1 REIRQVGEYGG
12 RHLRGEADDETDDL
26 VEGAQHLAAPEQ
38 ADCPSYVPGTYGS
51 PLSPHRLRG
60 RGGPCTPEGFI
71 GEQRLRRAPRRQ
83 QIGEQRPDRRLADA
97 PVPGRGAARDRVD
110 EAIPRIAAT
119 CTQEGSDA
127 AGAPCERVEVP
138 PLVAASS
145 RGRLKNLA
153 YSAQLIHRGPPTRSE
168 VGNYR
173 LRPEGGSERMSENM
187 MLKSPGR

>member
-1 REIRQVGEYGG
+1 R
-12 RHLRGEADDETDDL
+12 
-26 VEGAQHLAAPEQ
+26 
-38 ADCPSYVPGTYGS
+38 PSYVLGTYGS
-51 PLSPHRLRG
+51 PVSRQRLRG
-60 RGGPCTPEGFI
+60 RGGHGTPEGFI
-71 GEQRLRRAPRRQ
+71 GEQRPRRAPRRH

-110 EAIPRIAAT
+110 EAIPRIAGT

-127 AGAPCERVEVP
+127 AGASWERVAVP
-138 PLVAASS
+138 PLAAASS
-145 RGRLKNLA
+145 RSRPKNLA
-153 YSAQLIHRGPPTRSE
+153 YSAQPIHPRSRTRSE

>member
-1 REIRQVGEYGG
+1 
-12 RHLRGEADDETDDL
+12 GEADDETDDL
-26 VEGAQHLAAPEQ
+26 VEVGQPVAALQE
-38 ADCPSYVPGTYGS
+38 ADRLSYVLGTYGS
-51 PLSPHRLRG
+51 PVSRQCLRG
-60 RGGPCTPEGFI
+60 RGGEGAPEALI

-138 PLVAASS
+138 PLAAASS
-145 RGRLKNLA
+145 RSRLKNLA
-153 YSAQLIHRGPPTRSE
+153 YSAQRIHPRSSTRSE

-187 MLKSPGR
+187 MLKPPGR